1 MTDIPKLKIH
11 LVENPRKA
19 FRFTF
24 TKTAIPAPAAP
35 VDEASIKIV
44 EAHQQRALAEA
55 RIRALAEAQE
65 RTLAEAQERT
75 LAEAQKLTEAEPQTL
90 PLTDEEESQRW
101 NAYYIAQNALKREKQ
116 LAEYEHEK
124 QQQVIEDARK
134 RALTAFEYYRIF
146 GRTPIAPVAPV
157 AHPTPVAEV
166 AQGKPTRTRTF
177 NKCV

>member
-35 VDEASIKIV
+35 VDEASVKIV

-65 RTLAEAQERT
+65 P
-75 LAEAQKLTEAEPQTL
+75 TEAEPQKL
-90 PLTDEEESQRW
+90 PEPPPLSAEEIRENQW
-101 NAYYIAQNALKREKQ
+101 NFIRAQNALRLDLEDRQKREELALQQEQ
-116 LAEYEHEK
+116 LNWEQSMIDAEKKFIDEMH
-124 QQQVIEDARK
+124 QRMGTRRPVPPVPQPPQVPHD
-134 RALTAFEYYRIF
+134 
-146 GRTPIAPVAPV
+146 
-157 AHPTPVAEV
+157 TPVAQV
-166 AQGKPTRTRTF
+166 AQVKPTRTRTF